1 MQSRGHL
8 RVRLLLGVAVVSAAV
23 GVAAYATDALRE
35 PELDTIDARFSIRGT
50 QPAPEDII
58 VVGVDDVTFGQLDRR
73 WPFPRTYHAQ
83 VIDELSRD
91 GAKVIAYDVQF
102 TEQTT
107 PRADNALVT
116 SVQRADRA
124 SHVVLATTE
133 VGAHGRTNIFGG
145 DRVVEQVG
153 AIPANGNLIPDPGGV
168 IRRMPDELQNLTG
181 FGVAAATA
189 PGDIEVDRSKF
200 SDDGAWIDYVGPPE
214 TIEHVPFS
222 DVYLGRFDPGTF
234 TDKFVVVGT
243 TAPSLQDVHP
253 TSTSGND
260 LMSGPEIQASSIYTA
275 RSALPL
281 AATPEVLDLI
291 LVVLFA
297 FIPPLAT
304 LGLSSVRGL
313 LVAIAVG
320 ILYTVAVQL
329 GFEWEG
335 LLLSFVYPVGTLA
348 LASVGTVGV
357 QYVTAA
363 MERQRT
369 RDIFARFVP
378 EKVVDQVL
386 SRTDEDLRLGGVEI
400 EGTILFSD
408 VRGFTTFSE
417 TQPAER
423 VLEILNRYLSGM
435 TDAILDHGGTVTTY
449 IGDGIM
455 ALFGGPIPQPDHAD
469 RALAAARAMLE
480 QKLPD
485 FNVWL
490 KDEGIQPFRMGIG
503 LNTGPVMA
511 GNVGSEKRLEYTAI
525 GDTVNTAA
533 RLEGMTKDTPYDLF
547 VADSTRERLNDG
559 DSLIYVD
566 DLPVRG
572 RQATVKIWSLP
583 TAGARATSESDR
595 AASASGRGSSR
606 PP

>member
-1 MQSRGHL
+1 MQSRGRL
-8 RVRLLLGVAVVSAAV
+8 RVRLLLGVAIISAAV
-23 GVAAYATDALRE
+23 GVVAYLTDALRE
-35 PELDTIDARFSIRGT
+35 PELDTVDARFEIRGT
-50 QPAPEDII
+50 ERAPEDIV
-58 VVGVDDVTFGQLDRR
+58 VVGIDDVTFDQLDRR
-73 WPFPRTYHAQ
+73 WPFPRTYHAR

-91 GAKVIAYDVQF
+91 EAKVIGYDVQF

-107 PRADNALVT
+107 PRADNALIT
-116 SVQRADRA
+116 SVQRADRN

-133 VGAHGRTNIFGG
+133 VGADGRTNIFGG

-153 AIPANGNLIPDPGGV
+153 AIPANGNLIPDPGDV
-168 IRRMPDELQNLTG
+168 IRRMPYELQNLIG
-181 FGVAAATA
+181 FGVAAAEA
-189 PGDIEVDRSKF
+189 PGDTEIDRSKF

-214 TIEHVPFS
+214 TIEEVPFS
-222 DVYLGRFDPGTF
+222 EVYQGRFDPGTF

-260 LMSGPEIQASSIYTA
+260 LMSGPEIQASSIHTA
-275 RSALPL
+275 RSGLPL
-281 AATPEVLDLI
+281 EATPEVVDLI

-304 LGLSSVRGL
+304 LALTPVRGL
-313 LVAIAVG
+313 LLAVAVG
-320 ILYTVAVQL
+320 VLYTVAVQL
-329 GFEWEG
+329 GFDWEG
-335 LLLSFVYPVGTLA
+335 LLLSFFYPVGTLA
-348 LASVGTVGV
+348 LATVGTVAV

-386 SRTDEDLRLGGVEI
+386 ARTDEDLRLGGVEI

-408 VRGFTTFSE
+408 IRGFTTFSE
-417 TQPAER
+417 SQPAER

-455 ALFGGPIPQPDHAD
+455 ALFGGPIPQGDHAD

-480 QKLPD
+480 LKLPD
-485 FNVWL
+485 FNGWL
-490 KDEGIQPFRMGIG
+490 KEEGIEPFRMGIG

-547 VADSTRERLNDG
+547 VANSTRELLSEG
-559 DSLIYVD
+559 DALIYVD

-583 TAGARATSESDR
+583 TDGARSRSEAD
-595 AASASGRGSSR
+595 
-606 PP
+606 